1 MVEVAIGLMPEEK
14 VYRDV
19 KLSFL
24 FPFFEF
30 CFAIAAHTH
39 CTVVL
44 TVLVFGALCDNDAA
58 AVADQGTNVSVKF
71 YNCVFVIHKIVRE
84 KPHPSRWGGI
94 ACRRKPTLLSR
105 SFRLSYQTLR

>member
-30 CFAIAAHTH
+30 CFVIAAHAH
-39 CTVVL
+39 CTVVF
-44 TVLVFGALCDNDAA
+44 T
-58 AVADQGTNVSVKF
+58 
-71 YNCVFVIHKIVRE
+71 VFVIRTY
-84 KPHPSRWGGI
+84 S
-94 ACRRKPTLLSR
+94 
-105 SFRLSYQTLR
+105 